1 MDSTQTK
8 QPIPAASRP
17 FPSFPAA
24 PAPSADRIREQLGWR
39 MSQPDWHPRHWPGA
53 DPGRMLGPWK
63 PPRPAGL

>member
-39 MSQPDWHPRHWPGA
+39 MSQPDWHPRH
-53 DPGRMLGPWK
+53 
-63 PPRPAGL
+63 